1 MKKKFKNYKQKEN
14 DLWIYKPPL
23 GLQGV
28 GIKFMKSEKDFLKYS
43 FSLQVLE
50 RVLKNFSR
58 IYELM
63 NFLYPNYFLSLPG
76 KQLYLQ

>member
-43 FSLQVLE
+43 FISKYISNPHL
-50 RVLKNFSR
+50 
-58 IYELM
+58 
-63 NFLYPNYFLSLPG
+63 LYG
-76 KQLYLQ
+76 K